1 MAASP
6 DTGIDGFRGRYVVLK
21 VGGTADVARGR
32 IGADVRDLVG
42 AGARVAIAHGG
53 GDALSDYLAQR
64 GETPTWIDGLRVTSA
79 ATRDAAVTVFRGMV
93 ASALIGELVANGV
106 SAVGIAGN
114 DGGVVRVEQQSPAL
128 GFVGRVR
135 EVRRGLL
142 DDLTASG
149 HVPTIAPLGLGP
161 DGQLYNVNGDE
172 IAGAVAR
179 AVRATALLFLT
190 DVPAVLDADGESI
203 RDLPAGRAT
212 QLIAD
217 GVIRD
222 GMVPKVRA
230 AIDLLDAVA
239 SVWITDGRQPHAI
252 RQTLVDGA
260 VGTRIVG

>member
-1 MAASP
+1 MAAPP
-6 DTGIDGFRGRYVVLK
+6 DTDFDGFRGRYVVLK
-21 VGGTADVARGR
+21 VGGTADVERGR
-32 IGADVRDLVG
+32 IGADVRDLVA

-53 GDALSDYLAQR
+53 GDALSDYLAER

-79 ATRDAAVTVFRGMV
+79 DTRDAAVMVFRGVV
-93 ASALIGELVANGV
+93 APALIGELVANGV

-114 DGGVVRVEQQSPAL
+114 DGGVVRVEQQSPEL

-142 DDLTASG
+142 DHLTERG

-161 DGQLYNVNGDE
+161 DGQIYNVNGDE

-179 AVRATALLFLT
+179 AVRAEALLFLT

-203 RDLPAGRAT
+203 RDLPAGRAND
-212 QLIAD
+212 LIAD

-230 AIDLLDAVA
+230 ALDLLDAVDA
-239 SVWITDGRQPHAI
+239 VWITDGRQPHAI
-252 RQTLVDGA
+252 RQTLVEGA
-260 VGTRIVG
+260 AGTRIVA